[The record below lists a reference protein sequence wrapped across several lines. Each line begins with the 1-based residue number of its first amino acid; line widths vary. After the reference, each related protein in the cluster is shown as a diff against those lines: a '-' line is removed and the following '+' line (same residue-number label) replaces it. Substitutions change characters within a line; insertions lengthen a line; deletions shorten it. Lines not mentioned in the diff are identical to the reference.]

1 MVLDSTTDNLYVS
14 LSSNITTSQLN
25 FYSTFNI
32 ITSTTL
38 TPSKNQGTTNNT
50 TLTQLIPSPSSG
62 QQNQLRY
69 CSILNTDTKPNTI
82 LIQYS
87 GSSNSAV
94 ILNTSLLPNESV
106 QYTTNNG
113 WQVYT
118 NTGSLK
124 VLGSYDS
131 PNSLRNC
138 MYLKPITTATTL
150 TLVSGTDYAVY
161 LGKADRKY
169 NTISMRYSVTSS
181 PSPITWSEIAIYKG
195 SPTLNGTTTV
205 LNFCGF
211 ANVSATV
218 GTTGDKTT
226 TITVTGITINDDLYA
241 VFGSSHTGTYSLRG
255 CSADDL
261 GTGFFS
267 TVTGS
272 LRPSTNTTLTVTTDS
287 TTSNIWCFWQG
298 SQW

>member
-1 MVLDSTTDNLYVS
+1 MVLDSTTDNLYLS
-14 LSSNITTSQLN
+14 LSSNITTNQLN
-25 FYSTFNI
+25 FYATHNI
-32 ITSTTL
+32 VTNTTL

-50 TLTQLIPSPSSG
+50 SLVQLIPSPSAG
-62 QQNQLRY
+62 EQHQLRY
-69 CSILNTDTKPNTI
+69 CSIVNTDTKPNSI
-82 LIQYS
+82 LVQYS
-87 GSSNSAV
+87 GSSNTAV
-94 ILNTSLLPNESV
+94 ILNTSLLPNESL

-113 WQVYT
+113 WQVYS
-118 NTGSLK
+118 NTGNLK
-124 VLGSYDS
+124 VLGSYDL
-131 PNSLRNC
+131 PNSLRNS

-161 LGKADRKY
+161 LGKSDRKY
-169 NTISMRYSVTSS
+169 NTIRIQYSVTSS

-195 SPTLNGTTTV
+195 SPTINGATTA

-211 ANVSATV
+211 ADVSSTV
-218 GTTGDKTT
+218 GTTGNKTT

-241 VFGSSHTGTYSLRG
+241 VFGSSHTGTYSLRA

-261 GTGFFS
+261 GAGFFS

-272 LRPSTNTTLTVTTDS
+272 LRPSTNATLTVTTDS

-298 SQW
+298 LQW